1 VLSNGRV
8 RVKVDYGGTTHLL
21 SLHTHKHTGYGIA
34 VAFSIIIS
42 FLIGICT
49 YLKIQGKAEN
59 FFVAGHSLP
68 LWMVAVTLAAA
79 SVDSNSLLGNIDYA
93 YKFSFYDG
101 AVIPIGLGL
110 SLIINGIF
118 LATHINKEH
127 VLTVPD
133 VLARR
138 YGKTVETLIS
148 LSTITSFLMLLAGNL
163 VGIGVITAYSWG
175 ISESLSIWI
184 CAAVI
189 WGYTVTGGL
198 FSVAYT
204 DVLQGAVG
212 WSGCIVVRWGW
223 VVLFWV
229 HF

>member
-1 VLSNGRV
+1 LHLPEDPRQGGKLFCGRPFPPPL
-8 RVKVDYGGTTHLL
+8 DGGRD
-21 SLHTHKHTGYGIA
+21 
-34 VAFSIIIS
+34 
-42 FLIGICT
+42 IGRR
-49 YLKIQGKAEN
+49 LGRLE
-59 FFVAGHSLP
+59 
-68 LWMVAVTLAAA
+68 LAI
-79 SVDSNSLLGNIDYA
+79 GE
-93 YKFSFYDG
+93 YDG